1 MSISM
6 PKDNDN
12 SMGWIRNL
20 EALASGCQQYTV
32 EYELGSE
39 CQIPGLLDYADG
51 KIICGPMSTEES
63 RDGLWLYNLI
73 LHYPLGPHDYNRKA
87 DEEGYYF
94 KDGILGELLALMSL
108 FFRCRFYFISSRLLP
123 GNPSLGMTI
132 KREYPFVRVKC
143 NPGIHP
149 PLFQNPN
156 KNLAAGFKEFL
167 DTLRTLD
174 QKLHQDF
181 ILACHHYAR
190 AVKEVGVDPEM
201 VFIRLVSAIET
212 LSTNMPLDHKD
223 DKLEK
228 HGVTDLI
235 EQSTLPKELKSE
247 LKTVFDV
254 RKSRKKFVLFIE
266 KHSSGFFK
274 GGNFKAKH
282 LKIKRA
288 NLGKVLDVIYIAR
301 SKYLHAGE
309 PMFLSQPIK
318 GGEKWDIDPTAGMII
333 DNRSFTPSQKLPY
346 AYFFEGL
353 VRQCLLNYLRANS
366 SSLGGS
372 MSQQVFAFGSN
383 MCSGRFRAYGVSPEG
398 PGRAAVLPGHHLLFN
413 KKSTDDKSGKANVAA
428 QAGSDVWG
436 VLYTIPDADLDK
448 LDRGE
453 GGYRRVRSSLRLT
466 DNTST
471 DAWVYVAKKPQ
482 NDPPLRPYTWY
493 KRFLVEGAREHSL
506 PADYIANLE
515 SIIAV
520 QDANEQRDR
529 QKRALACQAQP

>member
-1 MSISM
+1 MAGI
-6 PKDNDN
+6 NDN
-12 SMGWIRNL
+12 RMGWIRNL
-20 EALASGCQQYTV
+20 EALAGGCQQYTV

-39 CQIPGLLDYADG
+39 CQIPGLLDYANG
-51 KIICGPMSTEES
+51 KIICASMNTEES
-63 RDGLWLYNLI
+63 RDGLWLYNLV

-94 KDGILGELLALMSL
+94 KDGILGELLALMSV

-132 KREYPFVRVKC
+132 KREYPFLRVKC

-149 PLFQNPN
+149 PLFQNSN
-156 KNLAAGFKEFL
+156 KNLASGFKELL
-167 DTLRTLD
+167 DVVRGMD

-228 HGVTDLI
+228 QGVTNLI
-235 EQSTLPKELKSE
+235 EQSALSKQLKSE

-254 RKSRKKFVLFIE
+254 RKSRKKFVRFIE

-274 GGNFKAKH
+274 GGNFKAKL

-288 NLGKVLDVIYIAR
+288 NLGKILDVIYAAR

-318 GGEKWDIDPTAGMII
+318 GGEKWDIDPTAGMIA
-333 DNRSFTPSQKLPY
+333 DNRSFASSQKLPY

-353 VRQCLLNYLRANS
+353 VRQCLVNYLKANS

-398 PGRAAVLPGHHLLFN
+398 TGRAAVLPDHHVLFN
-413 KKSTDDKSGKANVAA
+413 KKSTDDNSGKANVAA
-428 QAGSDVWG
+428 HVGSVVWG
-436 VLYTIPDADLDK
+436 VLYTIPDADLDI
-448 LDRGE
+448 LDKGE
-453 GGYRRVRSSLRLT
+453 GGYRKVRLSVRLT
-466 DNTST
+466 DNTSI
-471 DAWVYVAKKPQ
+471 DAWVYVAKKPK
-482 NDPPLRPYTWY
+482 DHPVLRPYTWY
-493 KRFLVEGAREHSL
+493 KRFLVEGAREHVL
-506 PADYIANLE
+506 PPEYIADLE
-515 SIIAV
+515 RIEAI
-520 QDANEQRDR
+520 QDPDQQRDR
-529 QKRALACQAQP
+529 EKRALACRAAS

>member
-1 MSISM
+1 ML
-6 PKDNDN
+6 KDNDN
-12 SMGWIRNL
+12 RMGWIRNL
-20 EALASGCQQYTV
+20 EALAGGCQQYTV

-51 KIICGPMSTEES
+51 KIICAPMSTEES

-87 DEEGYYF
+87 DKEGYYF
-94 KDGILGELLALMSL
+94 KDGILGELLALMSV

-132 KREYPFVRVKC
+132 KREYPFLRVKC

-156 KNLAAGFKEFL
+156 KNLATGFKEFL
-167 DTLRTLD
+167 DTIRTLD

-190 AVKEVGVDPEM
+190 AVKEVGVDAEM

-223 DKLEK
+223 DMLEK
-228 HGVTDLI
+228 RGVTDLI
-235 EQSTLPKELKSE
+235 QQSTLPRELKNE
-247 LKTVFDV
+247 LKTVFDL
-254 RKSRKKFVLFIE
+254 RKSRKKFVRFIE

-288 NLGKVLDVIYIAR
+288 NLCKVLDVVYIAR

-309 PMFLSQPIK
+309 PMFLSQPTK
-318 GGEKWDIDPTAGMII
+318 GGEKWDIDPTAGMIA
-333 DNRSFTPSQKLPY
+333 DNRSFAPAQKLPY

-353 VRQCLLNYLRANS
+353 VRQCLLNYLKANS

-372 MSQQVFAFGSN
+372 MIQQVFAFGSN
-383 MCSGRFRAYGVSPEG
+383 MCSGRFRAYGVSPEAA
-398 PGRAAVLPGHHLLFN
+398 GRAAVLPGYRLLFN

-428 QAGSDVWG
+428 DAGSDVWG
-436 VLYTIPDADLDK
+436 VLYAVPDGDLDK
-448 LDRGE
+448 LDKGE
-453 GGYRRVRSSLRLT
+453 GGYRRVRLFLRLV
-466 DNTST
+466 DNTSI
-471 DAWVYVAKKPQ
+471 DAWVYVAKKPK
-482 NDPPLRPYTWY
+482 DDPLRPYTWY

-506 PADYIANLE
+506 PEDYIAELDR
-515 SIIAV
+515 IDAV
-520 QDANEQRDR
+520 ADTDERRDR
-529 QKRALACQAQP
+529 EKRALACHAES